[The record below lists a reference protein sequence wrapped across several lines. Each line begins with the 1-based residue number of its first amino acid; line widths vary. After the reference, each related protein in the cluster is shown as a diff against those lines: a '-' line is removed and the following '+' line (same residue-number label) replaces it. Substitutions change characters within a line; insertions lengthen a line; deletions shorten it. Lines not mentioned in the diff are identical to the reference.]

1 MTKGEI
7 HLWNFPFLVRQ
18 PQPASLFDAL
28 QPGTPCFWAW
38 RLGRRLFGLHCS
50 FAGIDE
56 FSSPFILRT
65 VNLKSHSGSIFACV
79 NCGNTLDRH
88 RQVAGNTTKT
98 GLEIDK
104 IVSNQQFFGRI
115 RPQIKHN
122 LAIANKLAR
131 YAGTFIDLDRYVR
144 SETVVT
150 APLPDG
156 AEQVGLGR
164 RKFHAYLRIAFSDG
178 VSASMKP

>member
-7 HLWNFPFLVRQ
+7 PLWNFPFLVRQ

-38 RLGRRLFGLHCS
+38 RLGRRLFGLHS
-50 FAGIDE
+50 SSAGIDE
-56 FSSPFILRT
+56 FGCPFILGAI
-65 VNLKSHSGSIFACV
+65 NFKSHSSTVFTCV
-79 NCGNTLDRH
+79 NCGNTLDRN
-88 RQVAGNTTKT
+88 RQVAGDTTKT
-98 GLEIDK
+98 GLEIDEV
-104 IVSNQQFFGRI
+104 VSNQQFFGRI
-115 RPQIKHN
+115 RPQIEHD
-122 LAIANKLAR
+122 LAVANKLAR
-131 YAGTFIDLDRYVR
+131 YAGAFIDLDRNMR
-144 SETVVT
+144 CETVVA

-164 RKFHAYLRIAFSDG
+164 RKFHAYLRMAFSEG